1 MASEDSSGTIVVGGE
16 ALVDVVVGD
25 SDELRGH
32 AGGGPY
38 NVARTIGRLER
49 PVTFLGRISTD
60 RLGQRLCRELTDD
73 GVRLD
78 SVVRT
83 SDPTTLALVETDG
96 AGVATYR
103 FYTEGTATPGLTAD
117 DALAALPDD
126 IAMLHVGT
134 LGLVLEPIAE
144 ALEAVVAAAGPQTFV
159 ALDPNTRPDVTPDP
173 DAYRARLTR
182 ILARTDL
189 LKASDADLAWLV
201 PGAGAVD
208 AARSLLR
215 HGPGVAVVTLG
226 ADGAVVVTADDTV
239 PVPVVPA
246 NVVDTIGA
254 GDSFGGALLV
264 WWHQRGLGRADLASL
279 ELVVEATRFASVV
292 AAKTC
297 EQAGAVPPR
306 LADLALY

>member
-1 MASEDSSGTIVVGGE
+1 VAVSANGGTIVVGGE

-25 SDELRGH
+25 SDALTGH

-60 RLGQRLCRELTDD
+60 RLGQRLARELTDD

-78 SVVRT
+78 SVVPT
-83 SDPTTLALVETDG
+83 EDSTTLALVETDG

-103 FYTEGTATPGLTAD
+103 FYTEGTATPGLTVD

-126 IAMLHVGT
+126 VAMLHVGT
-134 LGLVLEPIAE
+134 LGLVLEPIAT
-144 ALEAVVAAAGPQTFV
+144 ALEAVVADAGRSTLV
-159 ALDPNTRPDVTPDP
+159 ALDPNCRPDFIPDP

-182 ILARTDL
+182 VLARADL
-189 LKASDADLAWLV
+189 LKASDADLAWLE
-201 PGAGAVD
+201 PGAGPVD

-215 HGPGVAVVTLG
+215 DGPDIAVVTLG
-226 ADGAVVVTADDTV
+226 ANGAVVVTADDAV
-239 PVPVVPA
+239 PVPAVPA

-254 GDSFGGALLV
+254 GDAFGGALLA
-264 WWHQRGLGRADLASL
+264 WWHERGLGRADLASL
-279 ELVVEATRFASVV
+279 DRVVEATRFACVV

-306 LADLALY
+306 RADLALY